1 MNRASDLLYA
11 SEAVQSSFLLYNAIT
26 IIAHLCRLYPTDS
39 IAGTGTIC
47 LSSCPTRVSG
57 EGVERRGRPQKHC
70 MRPYVL
76 VSDLVLANLGGMH
89 SIKGRAVAKGGNR
102 SIRTPNT
109 RICCAV
115 DVMPYQGKIVVSNG
129 R

>member
-1 MNRASDLLYA
+1 
-11 SEAVQSSFLLYNAIT
+11 
-26 IIAHLCRLYPTDS
+26 
-39 IAGTGTIC
+39 
-47 LSSCPTRVSG
+47 
-57 EGVERRGRPQKHC
+57 

-129 R
+129 RRSLKVEGLDSDKLAGYGYIKGIGYLVPPSLISESLQ